1 MTPANSATSL
11 DASLTLRRHE
21 GINRIY
27 DSVFAADDLC
37 KKLKI
42 ICDGVV
48 STFEADFCRIWMIRQ
63 GDQCDSGCPHA
74 VSPDERH
81 LCRFRDLCL
90 HLVAS
95 SGRYTH
101 LDGFHGRVPYGC
113 YKIGRIA
120 SGEMPTF
127 LTNDV
132 THDMRVHDH
141 EWAEKHGLVA
151 FSGYQLRDHQ
161 GQVNGVLA
169 CFSRHTISSEEHAIL
184 ENLANSTAHVIQ
196 VDLQRFKL
204 ETLARQQTRNLEKL
218 LAFSQSL
225 CSSRDI
231 ASLYQRIT
239 SLTRD
244 LLGLDF
250 STLMLL
256 SEDRKSLAV
265 RDTIGFDQF
274 MTGPFDV
281 SDDQGLFTFVVQKKT
296 AATVVDFTT
305 ENRFKIPSV
314 IKEKKITSA
323 LCVPMMLGDDVLGV
337 MIGHSLEKRIFSAA
351 EISLYQSFANQAAM
365 AVKNKLRMQALQL
378 SEEKLRTMIETLPI
392 PLFYKNVEGVYLD
405 CNVAFAEFL
414 GKPKEQIINATADEL
429 FPGELADVFRQADIN
444 LLKSKKKQIYETQI
458 MSADDTLHDVLFHKA
473 TWCNQAGI
481 AQGLVGIMLDI
492 TMRKQA
498 EKELAAEKERLAV
511 TLKSIGD
518 GVITTDTNGN
528 IVLINRV
535 AENITGWS
543 QAEAAGRPL
552 NEIFEIIHEK
562 NRQLCES
569 PVHNVLEHGEIL
581 GLENHRVLITR
592 DGTEVSIADS
602 GAPIRS
608 RDDEIIGVVLVFRDI
623 TNQLKTEEE
632 LLKIKKLESVGVLA
646 GGIAHDFNNILAAI
660 LGNINL
666 ARHLLDPGDEV
677 CSMLEEAEKATLR
690 ARDLTQQLL
699 TFSKGGD
706 PVKKIASLPKLIRDS
721 AEFILRGSPV
731 VCHYNIAD
739 DLWLVDIDTGQ
750 MSQVIQNLILNAR
763 KAIPDSGRITI
774 SYENISDIAAE
785 EVLSLAEGDYV
796 KMTIEDS
803 GVGIPANIIDK
814 IFDPYFSTSD
824 KGSGLGLAITH
835 SIINKHDGLISVESE
850 PGQGATFTIF
860 LPATLDVRKRREKK
874 SLPFSHGKGRVMIMD
889 DEKMVRDVAGHLLEH
904 LGYDV
909 VFAEDGDEAVNLYG
923 SLQDTA
929 EPVDIIIMD
938 LTIPGGMGG
947 KKAVREIL
955 RLDAKAKVIVASG
968 YSNDPIMALC
978 QNYGFRAAVAKPFTL
993 STLAQ
998 TIQVV
1003 MSSD

>member
-1 MTPANSATSL
+1 MTSVGSAACSK
-11 DASLTLRRHE
+11 ASLTQRRHE

-27 DSVFAADDLC
+27 DSIFAADDLG

-48 STFEADFCRIWMIRQ
+48 STFEVDFCRIWMVRQ

-74 VSPDERH
+74 VNPDKRH

-101 LDGFHGRVPYGC
+101 LDGLHGRVPYGC

-132 THDMRVHDH
+132 THDFRVHDH
-141 EWAEKHGLVA
+141 EWAARHGRVSFA
-151 FSGYQLRDHQ
+151 GYQLRDHQ
-161 GQVNGVLA
+161 GRVNGVLA
-169 CFSRHTISSEEHAIL
+169 FFARQPISPEEHAIL
-184 ENLANSTAHVIQ
+184 ENLANSTAHIIQ
-196 VDLQRFKL
+196 VDLHRLKL
-204 ETLARQQTRNLEKL
+204 ENLARQQTRDLEKL

-225 CSSRDI
+225 SSSRNI
-231 ASLYQRIT
+231 ACLYRRIT
-239 SLTRD
+239 SLPRD

-256 SEDRKSLAV
+256 SEDGKSLV
-265 RDTIGFDQF
+265 IRDTIGFDQSMIGTF
-274 MTGPFDV
+274 VLVEG
-281 SDDQGLFTFVVQKKT
+281 QGLATYVVNRKT
-296 AATVVDFTT
+296 AATVADFMT
-305 ENRFKIPSV
+305 EKRFEIPPV
-314 IKEKKITSA
+314 IKEKQITSA
-323 LCVPMMLGDDVLGV
+323 LCVPMMIGDDVFGV
-337 MIGHSLEKRIFSAA
+337 LIGHSREKRIFSGA
-351 EISLYQSFANQAAM
+351 EISLYQSFANQAAI
-365 AVKNKLRMQALQL
+365 AGKNALRMQALQY
-378 SEEKLRTMIETLPI
+378 SEEKLRTMIETLPS

-405 CNVAFAEFL
+405 CNAAFVEFL
-414 GKPKEQIINATADEL
+414 GRPKEEIINTTVDEL
-429 FPGELADVFRQADIN
+429 FPGELADIYRQADMD
-444 LLKSKKKQIYETQI
+444 LLKSRKKQIYETQV
-458 MSADDTLHDVLFHKA
+458 MAADDTLHDVLFHKA
-473 TWCNQAGI
+473 TWCNQAGE
-481 AQGLVGIMLDI
+481 AQGVVGIMLDI
-492 TMRKQA
+492 TKRKQA

-528 IVLINRV
+528 VVLINRI

-552 NEIFEIIHEK
+552 NDIFEIINAK
-562 NRQLCES
+562 TRQLCES
-569 PVHNVLEHGEIL
+569 PVNKILEQGAVI
-581 GLENHRVLITR
+581 GLENHTVLITR
-592 DGTEVSIADS
+592 DGAEVSIADS

-623 TNQLKTEEE
+623 SNQLKTEKE
-632 LLKIKKLESVGVLA
+632 LLKMKKLESVGVLA

-666 ARHLLDPGDEV
+666 AGHLSDPGSEV
-677 CSMLEEAEKATLR
+677 GSMLKEAEKATLR

-731 VCHYNIAD
+731 ACLYNFPD
-739 DLWLVDIDTGQ
+739 DLWLVDVDTGQ
-750 MSQVIQNLILNAR
+750 MSQVVQNLILNAR

-774 SYENISDIAAE
+774 SCENISDIAAE
-785 EVLSLAEGDYV
+785 EILSLAEGDYV
-796 KMTIEDS
+796 KLTISDS
-803 GVGIPANIIDK
+803 GAGIPAHVIDK
-814 IFDPYFSTSD
+814 IFDPYFTTSD

-835 SIINKHDGLISVESE
+835 SIISKHDGLITVDSE
-850 PGQGATFTIF
+850 PGQGTMFTIF
-860 LPATLDVRKRREKK
+860 LPASPDARQRRETTPAP
-874 SLPFSHGKGRVMIMD
+874 SRHGQGRIMIMD
-889 DEKMVRDVAGHLLEH
+889 DEKMVRDIAGQLLKH

-909 VFAEDGDEAVNLYG
+909 VFAGDGDEAVNLYARLRG
-923 SLQDTA
+923 TA
-929 EPVDIIIMD
+929 ESVDVVIMD

-955 RLDAKAKVIVASG
+955 RIDPEAKVIVSSG
-968 YSNDPIMALC
+968 YSNDPIMAHC
-978 QNYGFRAAVAKPFTL
+978 RNYGFRAAVAKPFNLTTL
-993 STLAQ
+993 SQ
-998 TIQVV
+998 TIHAV